1 MYASS
6 VKADLFNI
14 VILIES
20 QSIYTLVDPQAGTGG
35 DPGINF
41 KSPLQADGSPACM
54 VIINIFNNFLLNV
67 IVFILVVTLV

>member
-1 MYASS
+1 
-6 VKADLFNI
+6 
-14 VILIES
+14 
-20 QSIYTLVDPQAGTGG
+20 LVDPQAGTGG

-41 KSPLQADGSPACM
+41 ESPLQANGSPACM